1 MKGLTK
7 QIAEEVIELLKQ
19 EYTHK
24 DIFNIIAEDYPSLK
38 LKYYS
43 GAPYVLIRES
53 ILLLNK

>member
-7 QIAEEVIELLKQ
+7 EIAQEVVELLKK
-19 EYTHK
+19 EYRHK

-53 ILLLNK
+53 IVLLNK

>member
-19 EYTHK
+19 EYSDK